1 MVFYRKVGGKI
12 PDDLPELK
20 LIKYD
25 PIFFVSEMITVS
37 SKIKDYN
44 FFLKII
50 GEGSYAKVFKYK
62 DDFYDKYFVLKRA
75 KNDLDKKIG
84 KI

>member
-1 MVFYRKVGGKI
+1 
-12 PDDLPELK
+12 
-20 LIKYD
+20 
-25 PIFFVSEMITVS
+25 MITVS